1 MDQADTPTPACR
13 HDGWTPERK
22 ALFLE
27 TLAATGN
34 VRAACKRVGL
44 SREAAYRLRRREA
57 LFARGW
63 DTALLVA
70 RDLTAETLGD
80 RAIDGIEEDIWHRG
94 ELVGTKRR
102 YDTRLLLAHMA
113 RLDKL
118 AEEQTSPGDAER
130 FDEILACVAG
140 EPLPDGLAR
149 EDGELPPDRDEHIR
163 EAEAEASERVNAKW
177 ADAGDEDGDL
187 DDQDYAAFEAERD
200 AEAERAGLEA
210 ATRWDEWQARACGAV
225 DALHAA
231 DSSPGTMS
239 NVSTSPVAPGPLS
252 SALAAARPR

>member
-1 MDQADTPTPACR
+1 MDQPDIVTPACR
-13 HDGWTPERK
+13 HDGWTRERK
-22 ALFLE
+22 ALFLDH
-27 TLAATGN
+27 LATRGN
-34 VRAACKRVGL
+34 VRAACASVGM

-63 DTALLVA
+63 DAALVLA

-94 ELVGTKRR
+94 ELVGSKRR
-102 YDTRLLLAHMA
+102 YDIRLLLAHMA

-118 AEEQTSPGDAER
+118 AGEQASPGDAER

-163 EAEAEASERVNAKW
+163 EAEVEAIERVNGEW
-177 ADAGDEDGDL
+177 ADACAEDGELEDEK
-187 DDQDYAAFEAERD
+187 YAAFEAEHN
-200 AEAERAGLEA
+200 AEAERARLEA
-210 ATRWDEWQARACGAV
+210 AARWDEWHARACSAV
-225 DALHAA
+225 DALHAR

-239 NVSTSPVAPGPLS
+239 NVSTSPVELGPLS
-252 SALAAARPR
+252 SALAAAQRR